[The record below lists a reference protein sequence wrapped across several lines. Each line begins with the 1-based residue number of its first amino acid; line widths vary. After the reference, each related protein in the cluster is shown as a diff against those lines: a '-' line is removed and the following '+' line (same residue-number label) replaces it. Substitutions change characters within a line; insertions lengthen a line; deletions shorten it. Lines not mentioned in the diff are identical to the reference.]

1 MKNLFLALTG
11 CLTLTVACNLGVP
24 TPGNESAQTGTPLAP
39 PELESSTPAFFSTES
54 APSTPV
60 PPPPYFTEEF
70 DIPSPYWKFLQAAG
84 GQAPSISTGNGSL
97 RIDQSSPDAWMIGIQ
112 VVHSYSNVFIRAKA
126 SVKPGGS
133 VGLIC
138 RYNESSGWYEFNV
151 ASDGTYSLLL
161 GQWLSPGVVKY
172 IPLVRDGHKFSI
184 LDPGIEL
191 GLFCEDGFLH
201 LYLDG
206 SAIRHFDATNYGLT
220 SGNVG
225 FAAASFTEI
234 PMTATLEWIS
244 IKDK

>member
-1 MKNLFLALTG
+1 MKKAFILIGCFVLTA
-11 CLTLTVACNLGVP
+11 ACNIGVP
-24 TPGNESAQTGTPLAP
+24 APGNESAQPGTPLSP
-39 PELESSTPAFFSTES
+39 PGLDSSTPAVLPTE
-54 APSTPV
+54 TPLPTPE

-70 DIPSPYWKFLQAAG
+70 DIPSPYWKFLQAG
-84 GQAPSISTGNGSL
+84 GAQAPVISTINGAL
-97 RIDQSSPDAWMIGIQ
+97 RIKQSSPDTWMIGIQ
-112 VVHSYSNVFIRAKA
+112 VVHTYSNVFIRAKA

-138 RYNESSGWYEFNV
+138 RYSESSGWYEFNV

-172 IPLVRDGHKFSI
+172 IPLVSDGHKLSME
-184 LDPGIEL
+184 DPGIEL

-225 FAAASFTEI
+225 FAAASFSET
-234 PMTATLEWIS
+234 PMEAVFEWVRI
-244 IKDK
+244 DKE